1 MSVFDLIKTS
11 RSYRSFN
18 RDAVP
23 TREELLSF
31 VNAARLSP
39 SSRNLQPLKFR
50 IVTKEA
56 ECKRVLAATRWAGY
70 LSDLQIPPVG
80 HEPTAY
86 IVVCFDLSLEKS
98 ALPFQRDVGIC
109 AQSILLAATEAGFG
123 GCMIGSFSPEGI
135 CHDLKLPDTIAPQLV
150 IALGRPD
157 EVIELTEIG
166 EDGSIKYYREDGIH
180 YVPKRSIEEIVI
192 E

>member
-1 MSVFDLIKTS
+1 MNVSELIRAS

-18 RDAVP
+18 SEVVP
-23 TREELLSF
+23 TREELISF
-31 VNAARLSP
+31 VDAARLSP

-50 IVTKEA
+50 IVTDA
-56 ECKRVLAATRWAGY
+56 TECRRVLNATRWAGY

-86 IVVCFDLSLEKS
+86 IVICFDLSVADS
-98 ALPFQRDVGIC
+98 ALPFQRDIGIC
-109 AQSILLAATEAGFG
+109 AQSILLAATEAGLG

-135 CHDLKLPDTIAPQLV
+135 CHDLKLSSTISPQLV

-157 EVIELTEIG
+157 EVIELTELD
-166 EDGSIKYYREDGIH
+166 ENGSIKYYRENGIH
-180 YVPKRSIEEIVI
+180 YVAKRSIEEIVI
-192 E
+192 